1 MLLHYSYIVMAVSI
15 PQAMVR
21 MWLTFSIWGLK
32 PKFHARKLI
41 FFAVASSLLTD
52 IDYLFVPTIVH
63 ALTSTC
69 IAFLVLYFIFRKFGI
84 RNVLVVFLSYIAISL
99 LADLLGVMMLQTAY
113 GSLFPKGMVLHQP
126 LQYQSIYVPI
136 GLALL
141 LMARYFE
148 NKNFAFLQRLY
159 QYFINIKQT
168 RTMEVVL
175 LTLFQAFLLGLL
187 FAIGSDNERDYS
199 GAAFNLVF
207 YVLVLLTFGAFFYTV
222 RLLVRIR
229 EEAVRQTQDVYVEE
243 IGRMFTMIRGQR
255 HDFLN
260 HMQVISSM
268 LKMNKLEQ
276 LKTYLDDLVKESH
289 SVASVVSHSSPALA
303 AFIQAKTE
311 LSQSRGI
318 SFACYVPED
327 LNIESIVKSI
337 DLVKIV
343 GNLVDNAFEES
354 DTLPPDQKRV
364 RFRMDISDG
373 LLTIE
378 ISNRGR
384 LLSDEEKQI
393 MLLPGYTT
401 KKTGHSG
408 LGLAIVQERVRH
420 YQGRLQIDSNEEEGT
435 TVRVTIPRRQEA
447 SSSP

>member
-15 PQAMVR
+15 PQAIVR
-21 MWLTFSIWGLK
+21 MWLTFAIWGLM
-32 PKFHARKLI
+32 PRYHARKLI
-41 FFAVASSLLTD
+41 LFAVVSSILID
-52 IDYLFVPTIVH
+52 IDYLFVPAIIHV
-63 ALTSTC
+63 LTSTC
-69 IAFLVLYFIFRKFGI
+69 IVFLVLYVIFRKFGI
-84 RNVLVVFLSYIAISL
+84 RNVLVVFLSYSAVSL
-99 LADLLGVMMLQTAY
+99 LTDLMGFILLQTAY
-113 GSLFPKGMVLHQP
+113 GSFLPAGMARHHP
-126 LQYQSIYVPI
+126 LQYQSVFVPI

-141 LMARYFE
+141 LLARYLE
-148 NKNFAFLQRLY
+148 NKNFAYFQRLY

-168 RTMEVVL
+168 RTTEVVL

-187 FAIGSDNERDYS
+187 FAIGSEYERDYS
-199 GAAFNLVF
+199 GVAFNLVF
-207 YVLVLLTFGAFFYTV
+207 YALVLLTFGAFFYTV

-243 IGRMFTMIRGQR
+243 IGRMFTIIRGQR

-276 LKTYLDDLVKESH
+276 LKKYMDDLVKESN

-311 LSQSRGI
+311 LSLSRGI
-318 SFACYVPED
+318 SFTCDIPED
-327 LNIESIVKSI
+327 LNIEATVKSI

-354 DTLPPDQKRV
+354 DTLPPDQRRV
-364 RFRMDISDG
+364 RLHMGISDG

-378 ISNRGR
+378 IANRGR
-384 LLSDEEKQI
+384 LLSDAEKQM

-408 LGLAIVQERVRH
+408 LGLAIVQERVSH
-420 YQGRLQIDSNEEEGT
+420 YQGRLQIESTEEDGT
-435 TVRVTIPRRQEA
+435 TVRVAIPHRQR
-447 SSSP
+447 P